1 MHSLEEESKLIQ
13 RAKTG
18 DQAALSDL
26 YERYVDEIYRFLF
39 YRTGDEMVAEDLTA
53 TVFTQMITG
62 LPKYEERGLPF
73 GAWLFRIARSRLA
86 DYWRGV
92 ERRERRQAQIKQREA
107 LQIDMTSHPLEE
119 RFDHEGLQQAFEY
132 LTEAEREVVLLRFA
146 GGLSNKEIA
155 TVTHSNHNAV
165 KSMMYRALTKLRKI
179 LERKASFAGGE

>member
-1 MHSLEEESKLIQ
+1 MHPPEESKLIQ
-13 RAKTG
+13 CAKAG
-18 DQAALSDL
+18 DQSALSDL
-26 YERYVDEIYRFLF
+26 YERYVDDIYRFLF

-62 LPKYEERGLPF
+62 LPKYEDRGLPF

-107 LQIDMTSHPLEE
+107 LKIDMTSHPLEE

-132 LTEAEREVVLLRFA
+132 LTEAEREVVFLRFA

-155 TVTHSNHNAV
+155 TVTHSTHNAV
-165 KSMMYRALTKLRKI
+165 KSMMFRALKKLRKI
-179 LERKASFAGGE
+179 LERKASFAREE